1 MTKKK
6 NQKSLARRN
15 ESSNISTG
23 LKFKVGKTKNQY
35 GKSDIRAFPDVQ
47 EGKEE
52 EYFNT
57 VSEITGTMNEM
68 LGQQLIQQAVEASP
82 QAKKID
88 VKAEAVSAALSEMQ
102 PKDAIEGMLVT
113 QLIALHNQMMD
124 YMRKS
129 IEVDWQVQESISR
142 YLKINRQFLA
152 CLHGLQR
159 YRNRGQQN
167 VVFQNVNVGSDSQA
181 IVGCVQPPN

>member
-1 MTKKK
+1 MAKKK
-6 NQKSLARRN
+6 NQKGLTKRN
-15 ESSNISTG
+15 ESPNTSTG

-35 GKSDIRAFPDVQ
+35 GQSDIRAYPDVQ
-47 EGKEE
+47 EGEE
-52 EYFNT
+52 GEYFNT
-57 VSEITGTMNEM
+57 VSEITGTLNEM

-88 VKAEAVSAALSEMQ
+88 VKAEAVSAALSEMK

-113 QLIALHNQMMD
+113 QLVALHNQMMD
-124 YMRKS
+124 YMRQS
-129 IEVDWQVQESISR
+129 EEVDWQVKESISR

-152 CLHGLQR
+152 CLYGLQR
-159 YRNRGQQN
+159 YRNKGQQN

-181 IVGCVQPPN
+181 VVGCVQPPN